1 LTSVEDVLRHV
12 VEKLRPLPE
21 TLEKTEDVTARL
33 VQRLEDVFGKGRVSV
48 EGSFAKGT
56 MVRGREESD
65 IFIHFQP
72 GFPVDEACRRV
83 VEEGV
88 KAVVGMGGVYRL
100 RYASHPY
107 VEGFVDSVRIN
118 IVPCYDAEY
127 GKWITPVDRTP
138 YHTAYVKKNLPP
150 GGADHVRLLKA
161 FLMND
166 NLYGA
171 EVKTRGFSGYVC
183 ELLIIRFGSFTSL
196 VQAASRWRPP
206 VVIGEAKPPQETVLH
221 LPDPVDPGRN
231 TAAAV
236 SLTTLSNFIL
246 KSKLFLTKPSIEYF
260 LGDTALKAAVEGRS
274 FLGLVFT
281 VPNQPPDVLWGE
293 LNHTVE
299 GLSRGLD
306 GLGFTVVRSDRWA
319 DEKTGVMVFE
329 LESNVL
335 PPAVLHLG
343 PPVWSGNAERF
354 IAEQMRKKELLAPP
368 WVSGDRLYSLLR
380 RRFRDSAEALQHLIQ
395 SGQAS
400 VSKHLQPHLRNAK
413 TYRDIGALMD
423 ALTDEG
429 KNFLK
434 EFVRTCPRYIANYAS
449 SLSTS

>member
-1 LTSVEDVLRHV
+1 LTAVEDVLRRV
-12 VEKLRPLPE
+12 VEQLRPLQE
-21 TLEKTEDVTARL
+21 TLEKTEDVTSRL
-33 VQRLEDVFGKGRVSV
+33 VQRLEDVFGRGLVSV

-65 IFIHFQP
+65 IFIHFRP

-88 KAVVGMGGVYRL
+88 KAVVGVGGAYRL

-107 VEGFVDSVRIN
+107 VEGFVDGIRVN

-127 GKWITPVDRTP
+127 GRWITPVDRTP

-171 EVKTRGFSGYVC
+171 ELKTRGFSGYVC

-196 VQAASRWRPP
+196 LQAASKWRPP
-206 VVIGEAKPPQETVLH
+206 VVLGEGKPAPDTVLH
-221 LPDPVDPGRN
+221 LPDPVDPSRN
-231 TAAAV
+231 TAAAI

-246 KSKLFLTKPSIEYF
+246 KSKLFLTKPSEDYF
-260 LGDTALKAAVEGRS
+260 VGDTGLEDVVEERS
-274 FLGLVFT
+274 FLGLVFS
-281 VPNQPPDVLWGE
+281 VPEQPPDVLWGE

-299 GLSRGLD
+299 GLARGLN
-306 GLGFTVVRSDRWA
+306 GLGFTVLRYDRWA
-319 DEKTGVMVFE
+319 EEKTGVMVFE
-329 LESNVL
+329 LETNIL
-335 PPAVLHLG
+335 PPVVLHRG

-354 IAEQMRKKELLAPP
+354 IAEQMLKKMLLAPP

-380 RRFRDSAEALQHLIQ
+380 RRHRDAAEALQHLIQ

-413 TYRDIGALMD
+413 TYTNIASLMET
-423 ALTDEG
+423 LTGEG
-429 KNFLK
+429 KHFLK
-434 EFVRTCPRYIANYAS
+434 EFVRTCPKYIATYIS